1 MKKILILL
9 CTLALILVLVVTK
22 QESDTIIVY
31 ASSEQFRND
40 AMQVQL
46 SEAFPH
52 LNVRVMYTPTAK
64 AAAKLSVEKENTDAD
79 IVVGLETSYMSKITD
94 SLADISGY
102 SKLEYLDELK
112 PENQDNKYLVWER
125 QAGAFII
132 NTDIL
137 NKNNLPMPKSYEDL
151 LDPVYKGF
159 IAMPDPKSS
168 GTGYFFYKNLVNTKG
183 EEGALA
189 YIDTLEKNVKQFT
202 ESGSGPIKLL
212 NQGEIAIGLA
222 LTFQAVN
229 HINKGLPFEILFPE
243 EGSPYS
249 LTGTGLIKGRENNP
263 DVVEVFKFLVNDFIM
278 YDKINFTPEQIF
290 KVQEN
295 SIPNYPSNIPY
306 ADMSGIE
313 SIEDKEY
320 LLSLWKY

>member
-1 MKKILILL
+1 MKKILIGL
-9 CTLALILVLVVTK
+9 CALALVLVMLVTK
-22 QESDTIIVY
+22 QDGDTIIVY

-40 AMQVQL
+40 AMQEQL
-46 SEAFPH
+46 NEKFPH

-64 AAAKLSVEKENTDAD
+64 AAAKLSVEKEGTDAD
-79 IVVGLETSYMSKITD
+79 IIVGLETSYLSKIVD

-102 SKLEYLDELK
+102 SKLDFLDELA
-112 PENQDNKYLVWER
+112 PSQQDNKYVVWER
-125 QAGAFII
+125 QAGAFVI
-132 NTDIL
+132 NPEIL
-137 NKNNLPMPKSYEDL
+137 EKHNLPKPESYEDL
-151 LDPVYKGF
+151 LDPIYKGY

-183 EEGALA
+183 EKAALE
-189 YIDTLEKNVKQFT
+189 YIDALSKNVKQFT

-212 NQGEIAIGLA
+212 NQGEIAVGLG

-229 HINKGLPFEILFPE
+229 YINNNVPFEIVFPQ

-249 LTGTGLIKGRENNP
+249 LTGTALIKGRENNE
-263 DVVEVFKFLVNDFIM
+263 DVVKVFEYLVNDFII
-278 YDKINFTPEQIF
+278 YDKMMFTPEQIL
-290 KVQEN
+290 KTQEN
-295 SIPNYPSNIPY
+295 TIPNYPSNIQY

>member
-1 MKKILILL
+1 MKKIVIGL
-9 CTLALILVLVVTK
+9 CVLALALIVIVSK

-40 AMQVQL
+40 ALQHQL
-46 SEAFPH
+46 NERFPN

-79 IVVGLETSYMSKITD
+79 IIVGLETSYMSKITD
-94 SLADISGY
+94 ALADISEFTT
-102 SKLEYLDELK
+102 LEYLDGLK
-112 PENQDNKYLVWER
+112 PSDQDNKYVVWER
-125 QAGAFII
+125 QAGAFVI

-137 NKNNLPMPKSYEDL
+137 EKNNLPMPTSYDDL
-151 LDPVYKGF
+151 LNPIYKGF

-168 GTGYFFYKNLVNTKG
+168 GTGYFFYKNLVNTRG
-183 EEGALA
+183 EQGALE
-189 YIDTLEKNVKQFT
+189 YIDALEKNVKQFT

-229 HINKGLPFEILFPE
+229 HINNGLPFEIVFPE
-243 EGSPYS
+243 EGSPFS
-249 LTGTGLIKGRENNP
+249 LTGTALIKGREKNE
-263 DVVEVFKFLVNDFIM
+263 DIVEIFEFIANEFIL
-278 YDKINFTPEQIF
+278 YDKMNFTPEQIF
-290 KVQEN
+290 VEQEN
-295 SIPNYPSNIPY
+295 TIPNYPTDIQY
-306 ADMSGIE
+306 ADMTGIG

-320 LLSLWKY
+320 LLSIWKY